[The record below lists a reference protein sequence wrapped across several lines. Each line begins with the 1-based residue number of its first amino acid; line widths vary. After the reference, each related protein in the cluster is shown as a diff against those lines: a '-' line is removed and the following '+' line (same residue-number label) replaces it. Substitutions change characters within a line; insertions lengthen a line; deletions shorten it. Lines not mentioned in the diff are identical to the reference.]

1 MAGVLVLALGSP
13 LVRSVHLA
21 SDLMNDTRTRL
32 RTWIPE
38 NLPDGSRIFL
48 DYAPAYSG
56 TVSPGKL
63 RTKYGALIRWREM
76 QGRGFDYVVES
87 SFGSGR
93 FFEQPNPHREIQNQ
107 LLELRAEAE
116 LV

>member
-1 MAGVLVLALGSP
+1 
-13 LVRSVHLA
+13 
-21 SDLMNDTRTRL
+21 
-32 RTWIPE
+32 
-38 NLPDGSRIFL
+38 
-48 DYAPAYSG
+48 
-56 TVSPGKL
+56 
-63 RTKYGALIRWREM
+63 M